1 MIVATQELCW
11 GLDVNSTFVAILG
24 TESYDGKERRYADY
38 PIADVLQM
46 MGKAGRPGVDSV
58 AKAMILCFTPKKA
71 QLRKLLFEPLPVESH
86 VDGYLHDTFTTEI
99 CSKVIENQQE
109 ALDWRTWSFMYR
121 RLGKNPVYYGLQG
134 TTQQHLGEHLSDI
147 VETVLGDLDESK
159 MIELNEDTG
168 DCGGLNLGFI
178 GSNYYLAYSTV
189 ELIASSVTAKTKTR
203 GILEIV
209 SAASEFASLSMRQG
223 EERTL
228 KVLSRGLPYVGK
240 DVVWNDPN
248 SKALILLQAYFERKA
263 MNPDLKLDCDFVV
276 VAAVKI
282 IQACVDVIATNYHLK
297 AAVAAMEVSQ
307 QVVQGRWKKDDV
319 LLQIPHFTEE
329 LVKRAKA
336 VGVNSPFDVLEVED
350 DVREK
355 LLSDFGEDSVEM
367 SEIAAFCNSYPSVE
381 VGYEVVEPDDVT
393 TGDPFRVS
401 VKLQRDA
408 DDEEEDEEDEEEKGV
423 VVSKCFPK
431 KMIEGY
437 WVCLGDPKTDKLY
450 AVKRCELTDERK
462 VNLDAFAPEEPG
474 EYELKLYVISDSY
487 QGVDQEFDVKIK
499 VEEGEEG
506 SEEEEEEEEE

>member
-1 MIVATQELCW
+1 
-11 GLDVNSTFVAILG
+11 
-24 TESYDGKERRYADY
+24 
-38 PIADVLQM
+38 
-46 MGKAGRPGVDSV
+46 
-58 AKAMILCFTPKKA
+58 
-71 QLRKLLFEPLPVESH
+71 
-86 VDGYLHDTFTTEI
+86 
-99 CSKVIENQQE
+99 
-109 ALDWRTWSFMYR
+109 R

-159 MIELNEDTG
+159 MIELNEETG
-168 DCGGLNLGFI
+168 EFGGLNLGFI

-209 SAASEFASLSMRQG
+209 SAASEFAVLNMRQG

-228 KVLSRGLPYVGK
+228 KILSRGLPYIGK

-248 SKALILLQAYFERKA
+248 SKALVLLQAYFDRKP
-263 MNPDLKLDCDFVV
+263 MNPDLKLDCDLVV
-276 VAAVKI
+276 SAAVKI

-319 LLQIPHFTEE
+319 LLQIPHFTDE
-329 LVKRAKA
+329 LVKKAKA
-336 VGVNSPFDVLEVED
+336 RGVNSPFDVLEVED
-350 DVREK
+350 EVRED

-367 SEIAAFCNSYPSVE
+367 SEIAAFCNSFPSVE
-381 VGYEVVEPDDVT
+381 VGYEVVEADDVT

-408 DDEEEDEEDEEEKGV
+408 DDDEEEEEEEEDGDEEKGV
-423 VVSKCFPK
+423 VVSKRFPAK
-431 KMIEGY
+431 KIEGY

-450 AVKRCELTDERK
+450 AVKRCELRDEK
-462 VNLDAFAPEEPG
+462 KLNLDAFAPEEAG

-499 VEEGEEG
+499 VEEGEEE
-506 SEEEEEEEEE
+506 SEEEED